1 MVHFVLNQ
9 DNISAYDP
17 VTTGKVIA
25 RERRLL
31 KKSQEEF
38 VADYGSHLGISS
50 RQTLAKWESGRGSAD
65 FSVYQILELCKIFE
79 CDPGY
84 LLGEYSCKRRP
95 ITDICEET
103 GLSEALVS
111 ALLRRPPTEDE
122 LESVPDAAFFES
134 PLSIVIN
141 ALYETSSFQRLF
153 SALDECLNVGMFPT
167 SEEQQLDDLQDESG
181 ISLGKIAKLEALKN
195 TGDIKGAIPIAE
207 ILEGLGKWQH
217 YKKRFVEEA
226 NKRAVDIA
234 VFNVQRAAAD
244 VAEEMIRG
252 NKYGGE
258 YHCRENQEEGGAT
271 RAEKE

>member
-1 MVHFVLNQ
+1 MVNFVLKQ
-9 DNISAYDP
+9 DNISTYDP

-38 VADYGSHLGISS
+38 VADYGSRLGISS
-50 RQTLAKWESGRGSAD
+50 RQTLAKWESGRGSSD

-84 LLGEYSCKRRP
+84 LLGEYSCRRRP

-103 GLSEALVS
+103 GLSETLVS
-111 ALLRRPPTEDE
+111 ALLRRSPTEDE
-122 LESVPDAAFFES
+122 LESVPDATFFES

-141 ALYETSSFQRLF
+141 ALYETSSFQQLF
-153 SALDECLNVGMFPT
+153 SALDECLNVGRFPT
-167 SEEQQLDDLQDESG
+167 SEEQQLEDLQDKSG
-181 ISLGKIAKLEALKN
+181 ISPEKRARLESLKDAC
-195 TGDIKGAIPIAE
+195 DIKGAISITE
-207 ILEGLGKWQH
+207 ILESLDKWQH
-217 YKKRFVEEA
+217 YKKWFVGEA

-252 NKYGGE
+252 NRYGGE
-258 YHCRENQEEGGAT
+258 YHRREKQTEGGAT
-271 RAEKE
+271 HAEEI

>member
-1 MVHFVLNQ
+1 MLKQ
-9 DNISAYDP
+9 DNISTYDP

-38 VADYGSHLGISS
+38 VADYGSRLGISS
-50 RQTLAKWESGRGSAD
+50 RQTLAKWESGRGSSD

-84 LLGEYSCKRRP
+84 LLGEYSCRRRP

-103 GLSEALVS
+103 GLSETLVS
-111 ALLRRPPTEDE
+111 TLLRRPPTEDE

-141 ALYETSSFQRLF
+141 ALYETSSFQQLF
-153 SALDECLNVGMFPT
+153 SALDECLNVGRFPT
-167 SEEQQLDDLQDESG
+167 SEEQLLEDLQDKYG
-181 ISLGKIAKLEALKN
+181 ISPEKISTLEGLKN
-195 TGDIKGAIPIAE
+195 AGNIKGAISIAGT
-207 ILEGLGKWQH
+207 LESLGKSQH

-252 NKYGGE
+252 NRYGGE
-258 YHCRENQEEGGAT
+258 YHRRENQTEGGAT
-271 RAEKE
+271 HAEEI

>member
-1 MVHFVLNQ
+1 MLKQ
-9 DNISAYDP
+9 DNISTYDP

-38 VADYGSHLGISS
+38 VADYGSRLGISS
-50 RQTLAKWESGRGSAD
+50 RQTLAKWESGRGSSD

-84 LLGEYSCKRRP
+84 LLGEYSCRRRP

-103 GLSEALVS
+103 GLSETLVS

-141 ALYETSSFQRLF
+141 ALYETSSFQQLF
-153 SALDECLNVGMFPT
+153 SALDECLSVGRFPT
-167 SEEQQLDDLQDESG
+167 SEEQQLEDLQDKSG
-181 ISLGKIAKLEALKN
+181 ISPEKRARLESLKDAC
-195 TGDIKGAIPIAE
+195 DIKGAISITE
-207 ILEGLGKWQH
+207 ILESLDKWQH
-217 YKKRFVEEA
+217 YKKWFVGEA

-252 NKYGGE
+252 NRYGGE
-258 YHCRENQEEGGAT
+258 YHRREKQTEGGAT
-271 RAEKE
+271 HAEEI

>member
-1 MVHFVLNQ
+1 MLKQ
-9 DNISAYDP
+9 DNISTCDP
-17 VTTGKVIA
+17 VTTGKVIV

-38 VADYGSHLGISS
+38 VADYGSRLGISS
-50 RQTLAKWESGRGSAD
+50 RQTLAKWESGRGSSD

-103 GLSEALVS
+103 GLSETLVS
-111 ALLRRPPTEDE
+111 ALLRRSPTEDE
-122 LESVPDAAFFES
+122 LESVPDANFFES

-141 ALYETSSFQRLF
+141 ALYETSSFQQLF
-153 SALDECLNVGMFPT
+153 SALDECLNVGRFPT
-167 SEEQQLDDLQDESG
+167 SEEQQLEDLQDKSG
-181 ISLGKIAKLEALKN
+181 ISPEKRARLESLKDA
-195 TGDIKGAIPIAE
+195 GDINGAISIAE
-207 ILEGLGKWQH
+207 ILESLDKWQH
-217 YKKRFVEEA
+217 YKKWFIGEA

-252 NKYGGE
+252 NRYGGE
-258 YHCRENQEEGGAT
+258 YHRRENQAEGGST
-271 RAEKE
+271 HAEKI